1 MPVYRLL
8 AAFTPSAKFTQ
19 LSAAVKEAAGIA
31 LRGGGSLLGLED
43 RGVRRSWD
51 RMKGKRVAEAYDQ
64 VRFVNMTAYVQHTAL
79 GEVERTLRSDPEVLR
94 VRTVR
99 VAETPFEMIVD
110 EERRA
115 EKQEI
120 SLRFIELDRML
131 LKGPSEA
138 QMAGESGHPPMT
150 KEGWEAHVNMVRG
163 ELLSDVQALR
173 RRRFHGHKFDYTGSG
188 ISTELTKAE
197 QRARVRELFVKVHQ
211 TGGRGPMAFGEDL
224 YTADW
229 GALRR
234 MEHNLQMQWDEK
246 VARLGLQRGGAQ

>member
-8 AAFTPSAKFTQ
+8 SAFTPTVKFAHM
-19 LSAAVKEAAGIA
+19 SAAMKEAARVA
-31 LRGGGSLLGLED
+31 LNGGGALLALED

-51 RMKGKRVAEAYDQ
+51 RMKGKRVAEVYDQ
-64 VRFVNMTAYVQHTAL
+64 VRYVNMTAYASHRAL
-79 GEVERTLRSDPEVLR
+79 GEMERTLRSDPEVLR
-94 VRTVR
+94 VRTLR
-99 VAETPFEMIVD
+99 VAETPFAMIQD

-138 QMAGESGHPPMT
+138 QMEQGIT
-150 KEGWEAHVNMVRG
+150 KDGWDDHINMVRS
-163 ELLSDVQALR
+163 ELLADVQALR
-173 RRRFHGHKFDYTGSG
+173 RRRFHGHKFDFTGSG

-197 QRARVRELFVKVHQ
+197 QRARVRDLFVKVHQ

-224 YTADW
+224 YKADW

-234 MEHNLQMQWDEK
+234 MEHNLQLQWEKK
-246 VARLGLQRGGAQ
+246 VAKLGLQRR

>member
-8 AAFTPSAKFTQ
+8 AAFTPTVKFTQ
-19 LSAAVKEAAGIA
+19 MSSAVKEAAGFA
-31 LRGGGSLLGLED
+31 LRGGGSLLALED

-64 VRFVNMTAYVQHTAL
+64 VRFVNLTAYMQLSAL
-79 GEVERTLRSDPEVLR
+79 EKVERTLRSDPEVLR

-99 VAETPFEMIVD
+99 VAETPFDMIVD

-120 SLRFIELDRML
+120 TLRFIELDRML
-131 LKGPSEA
+131 LRGPSEE
-138 QMAGESGHPPMT
+138 QMAGLDGKKLMT
-150 KEGWEAHVNMVRG
+150 KQDWEDHLNMVRS

-211 TGGRGPMAFGEDL
+211 TGGRGPMAFGDDL
-224 YTADW
+224 HTADW

-234 MEHNLQMQWDEK
+234 MEHNLQIQWDEK
-246 VARLGLQRGGAQ
+246 VAKLGLRRGTKR